1 MKIDGVTYT
10 VDWKKFRIG
19 SSFFVPC
26 VGIGTGKKAIQK
38 KMQRL
43 GFVVIIKVVIEDDI
57 RGLRIWRKTKY
68 TTAAT

>member
-1 MKIDGVTYT
+1 MKIDGITYT

-26 VGIGTGKKAIQK
+26 VAIGMGKKAIQK